1 MKGINQLK
9 SGKYRAQY
17 TNKDVKRSKTFESYE
32 DAVNQRLE
40 WEKEHGAV
48 IHGQTPNDLTGERY
62 GKLTVI
68 KYAGT
73 RDGYGALWECQCDC
87 GNTITARADHLK
99 RGRLLSCGCYFK
111 EYSKGVA
118 DRTNKLI
125 KDKKVEGVHLDK
137 YTTQPYSSNS
147 TGYRGVSR
155 YSDGRE
161 LYRARLEVNGKV
173 YTMYGFLTAKSA
185 YYNGRLVLEDEHLPD
200 KN

>member
-1 MKGINQLK
+1 MKGVNQLK

-17 TNKDVKRSKTFESYE
+17 TNKDIKYSKTFDTYE

-40 WEKEHGAV
+40 WEKQYGTV
-48 IHGQTPNDLTGERY
+48 IHGTPPDNLKGQRY

-68 KYAGT
+68 KCAGT
-73 RDGYGALWECQCDC
+73 RDSRGALWECQCDC

-118 DRTNKLI
+118 NRTNKI
-125 KDKKVEGVHLDK
+125 IEDKKVNGVHVDK
-137 YTTQPYSSNS
+137 YTDKLNINNE
-147 TGYRGVSR
+147 TGYKGVSR

-200 KN
+200 KD